1 MRFIKRKHTNLPD
14 LNMTPMIDVVFQ
26 LLIFFM
32 TVSQVSA
39 VNREQLQLP
48 KLDGSKD
55 QERTSLTVN
64 ISETGELKVSRQSM
78 TIARLVSLVTREL
91 DRLGGDP
98 SRLTIVVRAD
108 ERGTSKAVNEVV
120 SALARLGIQQI
131 RVAVEVPI

>member
-1 MRFIKRKHTNLPD
+1 
-14 LNMTPMIDVVFQ
+14 MTPMIDVVFQ

-48 KLDGSKD
+48 KLEGSKD
-55 QERTSLTVN
+55 QLRTTLTVN
-64 ISETGELKVSRQSM
+64 ISETGELKVAGQSV
-78 TIARLVSLVTREL
+78 TIARLVGLVTREL
-91 DRLGGDP
+91 DRLGGEA

-108 ERGTSKAVNEVV
+108 ERGASRSVNEVV

-131 RVAVEVPI
+131 RVAVEVPY